1 MTNCRTVT
9 NPSETIA
16 KLDECINVEK
26 VEATEFE
33 PIVGSLRYLCNNRHD
48 ICFAV
53 SIISRYM
60 NDPKKSHLN
69 VAKRVLRYVKGAM
82 KLDLLFPTESNG
94 EKVVLIG
101 YSDSDWCEDRS
112 DRRSTSCYVF
122 KFNNAAISWCTKKHP
137 TTALSYCETE
147 YIAGTFVAC
156 QAI

>member
-9 NPSETIA
+9 NPSETNA

-33 PIVGSLRYLCNNRHD
+33 LIVGSLRYLCNSRHD

-60 NDPKKSHLN
+60 NDPKKSHLT

-82 KLDLLFPTESNG
+82 KLDLLFPTESNVMTVSHSLFL
-94 EKVVLIG
+94 E
-101 YSDSDWCEDRS
+101 S
-112 DRRSTSCYVF
+112 F
-122 KFNNAAISWCTKKHP
+122 
-137 TTALSYCETE
+137 
-147 YIAGTFVAC
+147 
-156 QAI
+156 